1 MSRDNVEIL
10 PSVLSADFAR
20 LGAHVDEA
28 LAAGV
33 RTVQVDVMDGRFVPN
48 ITVGLPVVRAL
59 RRATTA
65 RLDVH
70 LMIAEPERYLEDFAA
85 AGADV
90 LTVHAE
96 ATPHLHRALART
108 RELGVAAGAAINP
121 ATPSAALEEVLELI
135 DVALVMTVN
144 PGFGGQAFIPGALS
158 KVRRLAGL
166 FEARGLDGVVQVD
179 GGISCKTIGAAVAAG
194 ARQCVAGSAVFAA
207 GKPVAEA
214 LADLR
219 AAMD

>member
-1 MSRDNVEIL
+1 MTRPDVEIL

-28 LAAGV
+28 LAAGIE
-33 RTVQVDVMDGRFVPN
+33 TVQVDVMDGRFVPN
-48 ITVGLPVVRAL
+48 ITVGLPIVRAL
-59 RRATTA
+59 RASTEA

-70 LMIAEPERYLEDFAA
+70 LMIEEPERYLEDFAA

-96 ATPHLHRALART
+96 ATPHLHRALAYI

-121 ATPSAALEEVLELI
+121 STPVSAIGEVLELV

-144 PGFGGQAFIPGALS
+144 PGFGGQAFIPSALS
-158 KVRRLAGL
+158 KVRALS
-166 FEARGLDGVVQVD
+166 EAFSVRGLSGVVQVD
-179 GGISCKTIGAAVAAG
+179 GGISTATIRQAVEAG

-207 GKPVAEA
+207 GVSVADA
-214 LADLR
+214 VAALR